1 MSTNQVLQAKR
12 SPWKSFKDCWH
23 LTRPYWTSDDKWRA
37 IGLILVV
44 IAFNLLVVY
53 MSVLFNKWNNSFYD
67 SIQQVNKK
75 AFFSLLVT
83 FSYYA
88 FFYIIFQIIS
98 FYFNKTLEIRWRKW
112 LTNYYIEKWLAQ
124 HAYYKTRFVSDY
136 VDNPDQRISQDVG
149 SFVSTVLGLTLGMIS
164 NIVSLCSF
172 VFILYK
178 ISGAFAFTFAGHQFV
193 INGYMVWVA
202 LLYAIAGTYI
212 TFLIGRPLIKLNF
225 RQETV
230 EADFR
235 FGLMRIR
242 EYAENIA
249 FYHGEKQERSKLD
262 GKFNNVI
269 SNFMAIVYRQMR
281 LDIFNVFYG
290 QVAIIFP
297 LLVASPRYF
306 ARLIQ
311 LGDLMQ
317 ISSAFGRVQGALS
330 FFIDSYGSLASLRAT
345 MDRLYGFEHA
355 VSDAQKLKPIKRIVD
370 AKAYLQLNALNIS
383 LPNHERNL
391 ITNLNLTINS
401 GDRVLIC
408 GKSGSGKTT
417 FLRTL
422 AGLWPYVDG
431 EVRYNDSCRELFVAQ
446 RPYLP
451 NVTLRE
457 AICYPLE
464 HNLPSDEI
472 LAQVLSDCGLA
483 YLASRLNDDEQWDK
497 MLSLGEQQR
506 IAFAR
511 ILVNRPDIIYLDE
524 ATSALDESMEQ
535 HLYLILIERLPQ
547 SAIISVAHRTT
558 LSKYHTKELN
568 FNLFMDN

>member
-1 MSTNQVLQAKR
+1 MNKTVQVKR
-12 SPWKSFKDCWH
+12 SPLQSLKDCWH
-23 LTRPYWTSDDKWRA
+23 LTRPYWTSEDKWRA

-44 IAFNLLVVY
+44 ITFNLLVVY
-53 MSVLFNKWNNSFYD
+53 MSVLFNKWNNLFYD

-88 FFYIIFQIIS
+88 FFYIVFQIIS
-98 FYFNKTLEIRWRKW
+98 FYFNKILEIRWRKW
-112 LTNYYIEKWLAQ
+112 LTNYYIEKWLTK
-124 HAYYKTRFVSDY
+124 HAYYKTRFIQDY

-149 SFVSTVLGLTLGMIS
+149 SFVSTVLGLTLGLIS

-178 ISGAFAFTFAGHQFV
+178 ISGAFAFTFAGHNFV

-235 FGLMRIR
+235 FGLMRVR

-269 SNFMAIVYRQMR
+269 NNFMAIVYRQMR

-345 MDRLYGFEHA
+345 MDRLYGFESA
-355 VSDAQKLKPIKRIVD
+355 VSNAQELEAVTRSIDNKS
-370 AKAYLQLNALNIS
+370 YLQINDIS
-383 LPNHERNL
+383 ITLPNAERKL
-391 ITNLNLTINS
+391 ISNLNLTVNAGERILVS
-401 GDRVLIC
+401 

-417 FLRTL
+417 LLRAL
-422 AGLWPYVDG
+422 AGLWPYVTG
-431 EVRYNDSCRELFVAQ
+431 EIKYDNSCRELFIAQ

-464 HNLPSDEI
+464 TNLPSDEE

-483 YLASRLNDDEQWDK
+483 YLSSRLNDAAEWDK
-497 MLSLGEQQR
+497 ILSLGEQQR

-524 ATSALDESMEQ
+524 ATSALDEGMEQ
-535 HLYLILIERLPQ
+535 HLYVTLIQRLPE

-558 LSKYHTKELN
+558 LGKYHTKELN
-568 FNLFMDN
+568 FNLFTDN